1 MQGMAMFFIST
12 AFSKPN
18 LHTYVL
24 NFFLAR
30 PAQDVFLLPLVPWLE
45 QGGSLLLVI
54 LLYDLGYGRT
64 INVFYFINKYSTWE

>member
-1 MQGMAMFFIST
+1 MFKRSFLHLFNYLGIMQGMAMFFIST

-30 PAQDVFLLPLVPWLE
+30 PAQDVFLLPLVP
-45 QGGSLLLVI
+45 
-54 LLYDLGYGRT
+54 
-64 INVFYFINKYSTWE
+64 